1 MAVLQNTVKQN
12 TAKEGN
18 MALTDTFVKTVK
30 HTGAP
35 AGDKHTDGGGMYLLV
50 KAGGKYWRMNYRF
63 AEKRNTL
70 ALGVYPAVSLA
81 KARQRRDKARELLA
95 DGIDPSTAK
104 KEEKQAKADAA
115 VNTFEAVARD
125 WLAKTAPNRA
135 EITQSKVA
143 TWLEK
148 DAFPFIGKM
157 PISSIGPRDVLDK
170 VVRKLEARGA
180 IDTAHRL
187 SQLCGQVFRYAVVTG
202 LAERDVTTDLRD
214 ALVTKTEKHF
224 AAITEPKQ
232 AGDLLRSIFNYTGH
246 PCTVAALKLSALAFV
261 RPGELRT
268 AEWAEIDLD
277 AAEWRIPGSKMKMKV
292 DHLVPLSTQAVE
304 ILRSVQPITG
314 HGRFVF
320 PSLRTGERPMS
331 ENTVNAALRGM
342 GYSTEVHTAHGFRAM
357 ARTIMDEVL
366 DQRVD
371 LIEHQLA
378 HAVKDANGRAY
389 NRTAHLP
396 ARRVMMQTWA
406 DYLDK
411 LRIGADV
418 IQLRGAA

>member
-1 MAVLQNTVKQN
+1 
-12 TAKEGN
+12 
-18 MALTDTFVKTVK
+18 MALTDTFVKQVK
-30 HTGAP
+30 HSGVS
-35 AGDKHTDGGGMYLLV
+35 AGDKHADGGGMYLLV
-50 KAGGKYWRMNYRF
+50 KVGNKYWRLDYRF
-63 AEKRNTL
+63 ADKRKTL

-81 KARQRRDKARELLA
+81 KARARRDKARELLA

-104 KEEKQAKADAA
+104 QEDKRAKADAA
-115 VNTFEAVARD
+115 ANTFETVARD
-125 WLAKTAPNRA
+125 WLIKTKAKRA
-135 EITQSKVA
+135 EITHLKVA

-148 DAFPFIGKM
+148 DAFPFIGNM
-157 PISSIGPRDVLDK
+157 PISTIGPRDVLDK
-170 VVRKLEARGA
+170 VVRKVEARGA

-187 SQLCGQVFRYAVVTG
+187 KQLCGQVFRYAVVTG
-202 LAERDVTTDLRD
+202 LAERDVTTDLSE
-214 ALVTKTEKHF
+214 ALVTKTTKHH

-232 AGDLLRSIFNYTGH
+232 VGDLMRSIFAYTGH
-246 PCTVAALKLSALAFV
+246 PCTVAALKLTPLVFV

-268 AEWAEIDLD
+268 MEWAELDLD

-292 DHLVPLSTQAVE
+292 EHVVPLCTQAVE
-304 ILRSVQPITG
+304 LLRSVQPVSG
-314 HGRFVF
+314 HGRYVF

-331 ENTVNAALRGM
+331 ENTINGAVRAM
-342 GYSTEVHTAHGFRAM
+342 GYSKEVHTAHGFRAT

-366 DQRVD
+366 GERVE

-396 ARRVMMQTWA
+396 ARREMMQRWA

-411 LRIGADV
+411 LRMGADV
-418 IQLRGAA
+418 IQIRTAAN

>member
-1 MAVLQNTVKQN
+1 MP
-12 TAKEGN
+12 
-18 MALTDTFVKTVK
+18 LTDTFVKNIKPAGT
-30 HTGAP
+30 P
-35 AGDKHTDGGGMYLLV
+35 AGDKHRDGGGMYLLV
-50 KAGGKYWRMNYRF
+50 NAGGKYWRMDYRF
-63 AEKRNTL
+63 AEKRKTL

-95 DGIDPSTAK
+95 DGIDPGAAK
-104 KEEKQAKADAA
+104 KEEKQAIAA
-115 VNTFEAVARD
+115 AAGNTFESVARE
-125 WLAKTAPNRA
+125 WLAKTAADRMA
-135 EITQSKVA
+135 STHTKVT

-148 DAFPFIGKM
+148 DVIPFIGKM
-157 PISSIGPRDVLDK
+157 PISTIGPRDVLGAL
-170 VVRKLEARGA
+170 RHMEGRGA
-180 IDTAHRL
+180 LDSAQRVKQI
-187 SQLCGQVFRYAVVTG
+187 CGQVFRYAVATG
-202 LAERDVTTDLRD
+202 SAERDVTQDLKG
-214 ALVTKTEKHF
+214 ALAKPAAGHF

-232 AGDLLRSIFNYTGH
+232 AGDLMRSIFAYQGH
-246 PCTVAALKLSALAFV
+246 PYTVAALKLSPLVFV

-292 DHLVPLSTQAVE
+292 DHLVPLSTQAVD
-304 ILRSVQPITG
+304 ILRSVQPLTG
-314 HGRFVF
+314 HGRYVF
-320 PSLRTGERPMS
+320 PGLRTGDRPMS
-331 ENTVNAALRGM
+331 ENTINGALRVM
-342 GYSTEVHTAHGFRAM
+342 GYAEEVHSAHGFRAM

-418 IQLRGAA
+418 IQLRTAT